1 MPGCPFKRIL
11 GGPYTLQRVVKLET
25 DIGETGRRLIEV
37 SPLTVGLFTLLTSI
51 LLAGLAELLRTAEV
65 IHPWS
70 VHSSDLHPLGWPRR
84 ATQDCRGNSP
94 LVCSLF

>member
-1 MPGCPFKRIL
+1 
-11 GGPYTLQRVVKLET
+11 LET

-70 VHSSDLHPLGWPRR
+70 VHASVLHLLAGLAELVRTAEVINPWSLHSSDLHPLGWPSRV
-84 ATQDCRGNSP
+84 S
-94 LVCSLF
+94 